1 MSDDLSWL
9 EEESEEPI
17 EKPREK
23 IIHDTKPAFKPTIKK
38 IEKEDI
44 IALKQ
49 EIKEYIRELL
59 KKERKIEIDP
69 KKVWKALQELD
80 ENDEDYEF
88 YKVISNRAKTG
99 RYSGYLGKYVSFI
112 NRNLDEFKKEVW

>member
-1 MSDDLSWL
+1 MSYFEELLKKEVKS
-9 EEESEEPI
+9 EESEEIDEI
-17 EKPREK
+17 EKAE
-23 IIHDTKPAFKPTIKK
+23 
-38 IEKEDI
+38 I

-49 EIKEYIRELL
+49 EIKEYVKELL
-59 KKERKIEIDP
+59 KEERKIEIDP

-112 NRNLDEFKKEVW
+112 NRHFDEFIRD